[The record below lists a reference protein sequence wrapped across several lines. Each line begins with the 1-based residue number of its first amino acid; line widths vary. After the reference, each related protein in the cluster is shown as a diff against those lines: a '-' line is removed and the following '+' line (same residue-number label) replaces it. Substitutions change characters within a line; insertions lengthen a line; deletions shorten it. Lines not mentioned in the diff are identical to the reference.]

1 MGSIGSNL
9 PPASSPSLIVT
20 KATPDELRRIW
31 ISTYNNWG
39 RALSVADYVER
50 ERYIT
55 TIPGSSEG
63 RMTSWVLVEADKSP
77 EERQVLSSC
86 DTWRKPAVAVLPG
99 GKHIEDGIAHV
110 IGGVFTAPEF
120 RGKGYASRM
129 MTEVGKIL
137 KTYQADQVSHSHGGK
152 TLRQTS
158 GRGAS
163 EINGHGKSP
172 VLFSALYSDIGKGF
186 YAKHGWRPYPS
197 THISWTPTHIKA
209 APSTNGDVSRESRH
223 QVRALEETELPELC
237 AIDERLI
244 RARLPAEAA
253 RTGRPAVA
261 IIPCLDNVQWHLRR
275 EAYVTS
281 HMYADGRVPSI
292 RGAVWG
298 PPGGRL
304 WAYWMRGYYG
314 AVEHNTLNVLRVVVE
329 NPDEARVEDLIE
341 GFRGIVELARAEA
354 GRWDMGDV
362 QFWNP
367 EGLVKELVQRCGV
380 DYRVV
385 HREEESIASLMWY
398 GEGGEDREVEWIVNE
413 KIAWC

>member
-1 MGSIGSNL
+1 MGSIGQDL
-9 PPASSPSLIVT
+9 PSASSPNLVVT
-20 KATPDELRRIW
+20 EATAEELRRIW

-39 RALSVADYVER
+39 RALSLPDYIKR

-86 DTWRKPAVAVLPG
+86 DTWRKPAVAISPG
-99 GKHIEDGIAHV
+99 GKHVEDGIAHV

-129 MTEVGKIL
+129 MTEVSKIL
-137 KTYQADQVSHSHGGK
+137 KSYQADQVSHSHGK
-152 TLRQTS
+152 AVRQTN
-158 GRGAS
+158 GKGVS
-163 EINGHGKSP
+163 EVNKDGQSS
-172 VLFSALYSDIGKGF
+172 VLFSVLYSDIGKGF
-186 YAKHGWRPYPS
+186 YAKHGWRPYSS
-197 THISWTPTHIKA
+197 THISWTPTHSDDA
-209 APSTNGDVSRESRH
+209 TPTSSDASENPH
-223 QVRALEETELPELC
+223 QVRPLQESELAELC

-244 RARLPAEAA
+244 RERLPAEAA

-275 EAYVTS
+275 EEYVTS

-314 AVEHNTLNVLRVVVE
+314 AVEDNTLNVLRVVVE
-329 NPDEARVEDLIE
+329 NPDDARVEDLAE
-341 GFRGIVELARAEA
+341 GFRAIVELARAEA
-354 GRWDMGDV
+354 GRWDMGEV

-367 EGLVKELVQRCGV
+367 EGVVKELVHRCGV
-380 DYRVV
+380 DYAVV
-385 HREEESIASLMWY
+385 HRQEESIASLMWY